1 MWLLAALLLS
11 QTSAQVARTDPSEYF
26 QGALQRPR
34 LEILSPENG
43 EVLDSGNL
51 DIRIS
56 VSDYDLKARYVSPTV
71 CVALSSSDLIA
82 ERCFD
87 DSDVVFHAE
96 NLEAGRQYSL
106 RIVLFERGDGI
117 AVSVRS
123 FRVAGVETAVGSGEM
138 VTIQSAIQVAM
149 QLQTTGMEKEAE
161 EIYRSI
167 LSEISGYPDA
177 LHLLGVSL
185 FQQGDPEE
193 AVSYIERALQSGK
206 SYEGFH
212 NSLGECYRILGR
224 IEAARAQF
232 ELALA
237 LNPLYKSAM
246 FNMGLVF
253 QQQKQWRE
261 AIEQF
266 HLVANFASVVDGAS
280 SIFVEGS
287 AELQLAEESKIR
299 ECDLLQSLDLLHQV
313 MQCWSEGIKLFPSNH
328 HLFNGLGTSHAE
340 GGDYETAYH
349 LFLEADSL
357 GSQVADFNAGHML
370 ELQGFVEESRKT
382 FESSLARADSMGST
396 GFHIRLRLATLLPRI
411 IPGEEELTVLRTN
424 LEKALDGLLAFEG
437 RQVVDNASPLHFGY
451 SLLSHLAYHGRNNL
465 HLKLKLG
472 QVYLKLCPTL
482 KNAVFL
488 DKYEDAVS
496 SRRIGGVAQIADSSS
511 RFKMDS
517 VGKRR
522 RIGFASRFLAE
533 GHASGELVQG
543 VIRQLAIAG
552 FDVFVFFIDGPDSLG
567 VDDPVRSTI
576 SASAHSVFQ
585 VPIDIAKAA
594 EVIRAQRLDIL
605 VYPDVGL
612 EPVCYFMAFA
622 RLAPVQIAWL
632 GHPDTTGIVDYFLT
646 SDSEEKGTDRY
657 YSEKLIRMKGFG
669 THFVRHVT
677 NNPEGND
684 RNIVLETLKIPK
696 VAHLYVVISHLSRL
710 GPLFDT
716 AIAKILQMDRTGY
729 VVIADSGRQR
739 KSLEQIFLAR
749 LAQQAGGVITRVVF
763 FSSAGLAETRQLI
776 RSASVVLD
784 PFPSGGLVG
793 SLQAISLGVPVVT
806 LPTDRIAGRTTLGLY
821 RIMDYTPSSLVVN
834 SSSTFV
840 SAALSIAH
848 QPILRRTHVDSILEK
863 NSKLFPPLLNKETG
877 EASSETLELQKEWTA
892 LADETLRR
900 SNK

>member
-1 MWLLAALLLS
+1 M
-11 QTSAQVARTDPSEYF
+11 
-26 QGALQRPR
+26 
-34 LEILSPENG
+34 
-43 EVLDSGNL
+43 
-51 DIRIS
+51 
-56 VSDYDLKARYVSPTV
+56 
-71 CVALSSSDLIA
+71 
-82 ERCFD
+82 
-87 DSDVVFHAE
+87 
-96 NLEAGRQYSL
+96 
-106 RIVLFERGDGI
+106 
-117 AVSVRS
+117 
-123 FRVAGVETAVGSGEM
+123 
-138 VTIQSAIQVAM
+138 
-149 QLQTTGMEKEAE
+149 
-161 EIYRSI
+161 
-167 LSEISGYPDA
+167 
-177 LHLLGVSL
+177 
-185 FQQGDPEE
+185 
-193 AVSYIERALQSGK
+193 
-206 SYEGFH
+206 
-212 NSLGECYRILGR
+212 
-224 IEAARAQF
+224 
-232 ELALA
+232 
-237 LNPLYKSAM
+237 
-246 FNMGLVF
+246 
-253 QQQKQWRE
+253 
-261 AIEQF
+261 
-266 HLVANFASVVDGAS
+266 
-280 SIFVEGS
+280 
-287 AELQLAEESKIR
+287 
-299 ECDLLQSLDLLHQV
+299 
-313 MQCWSEGIKLFPSNH
+313 
-328 HLFNGLGTSHAE
+328 
-340 GGDYETAYH
+340 
-349 LFLEADSL
+349 
-357 GSQVADFNAGHML
+357 
-370 ELQGFVEESRKT
+370 
-382 FESSLARADSMGST
+382 
-396 GFHIRLRLATLLPRI
+396 PRI

-424 LEKALDGLLAFEG
+424 LEKALDELLAFEG

-567 VDDPVRSTI
+567 VDPVRSTI

-677 NNPEGND
+677 INPEGND

-729 VVIADSGRQR
+729 VVIVDSGRQR

-863 NSKLFPPLLNKETG
+863 NSKLFPSLLNKETG
-877 EASSETLELQKEWTA
+877 EASSETLELQKEWTD